1 MQDTIN
7 LPGTIEENKKGNKN
21 WKAELYEAM
30 LMTKLSKKEKK
41 ENAQKL
47 LDYFTID
54 NYIDER
60 ERFFE
65 MAQKKVEEGSKKTN
79 KLF

>member
-1 MQDTIN
+1 
-7 LPGTIEENKKGNKN
+7 
-21 WKAELYEAM
+21 M

-41 ENAQKL
+41 VNAQKL
-47 LDYFTID
+47 LDYFTIE

-65 MAQKKVEEGSKKTN
+65 MAKQKVEEGLKKN
-79 KLF
+79 KKLF